1 MNAINHYIA
10 QPPPQKLSRDQ
21 NRLYGTTT
29 PCAGGLWAWAL
40 VGWAGPG
47 GHMIGALGAGHQ
59 ASRLETALVF
69 SVGRT
74 LTP

>member
-1 MNAINHYIA
+1 MNTINHYIA

-47 GHMIGALGAGHQ
+47 GRMIGAQGAGHRD
-59 ASRLETALVF
+59 SRLETAF
-69 SVGRT
+69 SV
-74 LTP
+74 